1 MKMEKIARAIMGIKN
16 SSRIRNSEGID
27 ITTFYNY
34 YGTVKQ
40 TQSINDKI
48 LIKKS
53 NFWDRLFRRK

>member
-1 MKMEKIARAIMGIKN
+1 MEKIARAIMGIKN
-16 SSRIRNSEGID
+16 SSRIKNSDGID

-40 TQSINDKI
+40 TQRIDDKI